1 APVHGRET
9 FVRQLLQPDV
19 AANGQVQD
27 GGGEVCDVDAFV
39 DERADLS
46 GLHVVGRMETQAVL
60 VLPERGVVA
69 LYGFLAQSS
78 FVSAAYS
85 DEGDQTTDEHKEQDS
100 EDARGG
106 GGDGKG
112 RGQRPA
118 LGEKW
123 FALRRSLGVGDDD
136 VEPVRGGHVGL
147 EEVCHRGV
155 RSHVGGGAVHGAAW
169 FTGQE
174 GQCLRGQVGGDER
187 IGVRDYV
194 AVGANGSPFHLNTI
208 GDLAAGRSDPVFE
221 YDVVQALGGDVDQ
234 ECAVRLLGVDIEFS
248 AVTVGGT
255 HRTDLE
261 FSVVFFVVEHRGGQ
275 GAGEDL
281 RCLPFE
287 GDVLLALQEAVVVER
302 ECDVVGDDGF
312 GFRPV
317 SEG

>member
-1 APVHGRET
+1 AYADGRPQIAYLAGGMGEPFQSYHVAVQFLPHPVETCGKIRGGTRGTELGEAYGALFTEECVQEQPLGGQECFVDRSVQSDQAPVHGRET

-85 DEGDQTTDEHKEQDS
+85 DAGDQTTDEHAEQDS

-106 GGDGKG
+106 RGDGKR

-118 LGEKW
+118 LGEQVS
-123 FALRRSLGVGDDD
+123 ALRRSLGVGDGD

-155 RSHVGGGAVHGAAW
+155 RSHVGACAVHGAAW
-169 FTGQE
+169 FTGQA
-174 GQCLRGQVGGDER
+174 GQCLRGQVGGDGH
-187 IGVRDYV
+187 IGVRDFV
-194 AVGANGSPFHLNTI
+194 AVGANGSPFHLNTL
-208 GDLAAGRSDPVFE
+208 GDLADGPSDPVVE
-221 YDVVQALGGDVDQ
+221 YDV
-234 ECAVRLLGVDIEFS
+234 
-248 AVTVGGT
+248 
-255 HRTDLE
+255 
-261 FSVVFFVVEHRGGQ
+261 
-275 GAGEDL
+275 
-281 RCLPFE
+281 
-287 GDVLLALQEAVVVER
+287 
-302 ECDVVGDDGF
+302 
-312 GFRPV
+312 
-317 SEG
+317 